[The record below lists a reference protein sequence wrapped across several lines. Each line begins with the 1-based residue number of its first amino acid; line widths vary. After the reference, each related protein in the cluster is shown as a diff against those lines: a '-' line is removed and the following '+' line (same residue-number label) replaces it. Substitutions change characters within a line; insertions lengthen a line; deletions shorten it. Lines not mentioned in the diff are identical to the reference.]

1 MKIVLKANSPLS
13 LFSGILTM
21 KGLEN
26 IPLATY
32 PLSRSVRVCVCT
44 FVSECVCVCVCVRL

>member
-13 LFSGILTM
+13 LFSGILAM

-44 FVSECVCVCVCVRL
+44 FVSECVCVYVCE